1 MAKKNN
7 TKKTILISLGVIVL
21 LTILAGIKA
30 KNKNSGKDVETEEV
44 RRRTIIETVSASGRI
59 FPETEVKISSDVSGE
74 IVELFVEEGDS
85 VVTGQIIARIDPD
98 NYLSAVERGKANL
111 DASKSQLAISRAQ
124 IESSKAQMEQIKAQL
139 ENAQSIH
146 KRNEK
151 LKKDGV
157 ISDLEFEQ
165 SLSNLRSL
173 EANLRAAQA
182 SIRSAEQ
189 NEQASAF
196 SVKNAE
202 AALKELQT
210 NLRRTTI
217 TAPTSGIVSSLSVEK
232 GERVVGTIQMAGTE
246 MLRISNLNTMEVQ
259 VEVSESDIPKI
270 SIGDE
275 VEIRVDAYLNRK
287 FRGTVTKIANS
298 ASNIN
303 TLGNQG
309 LNLNQVTN
317 FTIKIRIDRESYKD
331 LIRPDNKYPFRPGM
345 TASVDIFT
353 SKAENV
359 LAVPIQSVTV
369 REKDEVMAKKQ
380 KERLTSDDF
389 EEVVFVVDA
398 DTLKKTPVITGIQ
411 DDEYI
416 EIKQG
421 LSENLKV
428 VSGPYSEIST
438 GLKGGEKINSKK
450 KNQKSNE

>member
-1 MAKKNN
+1 MTKKSN
-7 TKKTILISLGVIVL
+7 TKRNILI
-21 LTILAGIKA
+21 LTGILAFVAIIAFIKS
-30 KNKNSGKDVETEEV
+30 KNRSVGKDVETEEV
-44 RRRTIIETVSASGRI
+44 IRRTIIETVSASGRI

-74 IVELFVEEGDS
+74 IVQLFVEEGDS

-98 NYLSAVERGKANL
+98 NYLSAVERGKANV

-173 EANLRAAQA
+173 EANLRASMA

-202 AALKELQT
+202 AGLKELQT

-275 VEIRVDAYLNRK
+275 VEIKVDAYLNRK

-303 TLGNQG
+303 ALGNQG

-317 FTIKIRIDRESYKD
+317 FTIKIRIEQDSYKD
-331 LIRPDNKYPFRPGM
+331 LIRPGNKYPFRPGM

-353 SKAENV
+353 SKAENI
-359 LAVPIQSVTV
+359 LAIPIQSVTV
-369 REKDEVMAKKQ
+369 REKSTVETKKK

-389 EEVVFVVDA
+389 EEVVFVAEA
-398 DTLKKTPVITGIQ
+398 DTLRKVAVVTGIQ

-416 EIKQG
+416 EIKEG
-421 LSENLKV
+421 LTEGLKV
-428 VSGPYSEIST
+428 VAGPYSEIST
-438 GLKGGEKINSKK
+438 GLKGGEKVNPKKLEKK
-450 KNQKSNE
+450 KD

>member
-1 MAKKNN
+1 MSKKYN
-7 TKKTILISLGVIVL
+7 TKKKVIILLGVIIL
-21 LTILAGIKA
+21 LSVIVAIKD
-30 KNKNSGKDVETEEV
+30 KTKDSGKDLETEKV
-44 RRRTIIETVSASGRI
+44 SRRTIIETVSASGRI

-74 IVELFVEEGDS
+74 VVELLVEEGDS
-85 VVTGQIIARIDPD
+85 VVTGQVIARIDPD

-151 LKKDGV
+151 LKRDGV

-182 SIRSAEQ
+182 SLRSAEQ

-196 SVKNAE
+196 AVKNAE

-246 MLRISNLNTMEVQ
+246 MLRISNLDTMEVQ

-275 VEIRVDAYLNRK
+275 VEIKVDAYLNRK

-317 FTIKIRIDRESYKD
+317 FTVKIRIDRESYKD

-353 SKAENV
+353 SKAEDV

-369 REKDEVMAKKQ
+369 REKDEVKEKKQ
-380 KERLTSDDF
+380 KERLTSVDF

-398 DTLKKTPVITGIQ
+398 DTLIKTPVITGIQ

-421 LSENLKV
+421 LSENLEV

-438 GLKGGEKINSKK
+438 GLKGGEKIKSKK
-450 KNQKSNE
+450 KNHNSKE